1 VVVEALVLQ
10 QEAQVL
16 EVLVVVVLVAGL
28 LEQTAQL
35 IQAAVVE
42 ARHLA
47 AQLALVVLVL

>member
-1 VVVEALVLQ
+1 VVAAALVLQ

-16 EVLVVVVLVAGL
+16 AVLAVAVLAAGL